1 MSAINPSKH
10 RENAYARA
18 KSGLTEEDLFSP
30 NTPSGAQPLPENA
43 VSREN
48 DSSRFISIM
57 PDQLLSDR
65 DVADRYRVQKQ
76 TVWRWAK
83 ESKTFPKPFKI
94 EGTTRWS
101 RNELDEHDSKRK
113 GERR

>member
-1 MSAINPSKH
+1 MSAINASKH

-18 KSGLTEEDLFSP
+18 KSGLIEEDRFSA
-30 NTPSGAQPLPENA
+30 NTPSGAQQLSENA
-43 VSREN
+43 ISHQNDASR
-48 DSSRFISIM
+48 SISNI

-65 DVADRYRVQKQ
+65 DVAGRYRVQKQ